1 MGCIMETTDA
11 ASRDSRRHPCFSG
24 DARSKWARV
33 HLPVA
38 AKCNVSC
45 NFCDRRFD
53 CSNESRPG
61 LTSVLLSPPQAVLYL
76 DDLRKRRSDISVV
89 GIAGP
94 GDPMANPVETLS
106 TLRSVRKHHPD
117 LLLCLASNGL
127 DLAAHVP
134 ELAELH
140 LSHLTVTINT
150 LDPATGARIYAWVK
164 DGNVILRGEDGARL
178 LLERQMAALEALR
191 KTDILVKVNT
201 ILIPGVNDH
210 EIGTIAAE
218 VKKRGAD
225 IFNCLPLIPAAGTPF
240 GHITTPGHDM
250 VASARAA
257 AAEHLPLMDHCS
269 RCRADACGL
278 LNEGNAE
285 SSLVA
290 LRAAANAKP
299 RNPRPHIAVATRE
312 GWLINGHLGAVN
324 RLSIYAKDENGVLLV
339 EHRET
344 PEPGSGEARWADLA
358 KRLGDCRVLIAQGVG
373 PNPRKVLEES
383 GLQVVE
389 AEGLIED
396 ALGPL
401 FQNRPLPASMAK
413 RSAGCGS
420 ECGGTGQGCG

>member
-1 MGCIMETTDA
+1 METADA
-11 ASRDSRRHPCFSG
+11 TSRDTRRHPCFSG
-24 DARSKWARV
+24 DAKSKWARV

-38 AKCNVSC
+38 PKCNVSC

-94 GDPMANPVETLS
+94 GDPMANPVETLA

-134 ELAELH
+134 ELARLK
-140 LSHLTVTINT
+140 LSHLTITINT
-150 LDPATGARIYAWVK
+150 LNPATGARIYAWVK
-164 DGNVILRGEDGARL
+164 NGETVLRGEEGARL
-178 LLERQMAALEALR
+178 LLERQFAALEALS

-201 ILIPGVNDH
+201 ILIPGVNDG
-210 EIGTIAAE
+210 EIGAIAAE

-225 IFNCLPLIPAAGTPF
+225 IFNCLPLIPAPGTPF
-240 GHITTPGHDM
+240 GNITTPGPDL

-299 RNPRPHIAVATRE
+299 RRPRPHIAVATRE
-312 GWLINGHLGAVN
+312 GWLINGHLGAVD
-324 RLSIYAKDENGVLLV
+324 RLSIYAKDENGILLV

-344 PEPGSGEARWADLA
+344 PAPGAGSSRWEDLA
-358 KRLGDCRVLIAQGVG
+358 RRLEDCRVLVAQGVG
-373 PNPRKVLEES
+373 PNPRKVLEAN
-383 GLQVVE
+383 GLEVLE

-396 ALGPL
+396 ALVPL
-401 FQNRPLPASMAK
+401 FQHRTLPTSMA
-413 RSAGCGS
+413 RRFESCGNG
-420 ECGGTGQGCG
+420 CGGTGQGCG